1 MAAVRRDI
9 APFLQRV
16 RAFLLGREHTVA
28 LRFEDGL
35 ADRTQPQPELPDG
48 PSHIYSANYYCTRD
62 GRREVQPPI
71 DLVQQQKVL
80 DANAGDATAAASKA
94 SQQLLPTPGKVYA
107 WD

>member
-1 MAAVRRDI
+1 MAAARRDI

-28 LRFEDGL
+28 LRFEDAL

-48 PSHIYSANYYCTRD
+48 PSHILSANYYCTRD
-62 GRREVQPPI
+62 GRHEVQPPI
-71 DLVQQQKVL
+71 DLVQQQKLL
-80 DANAGDATAAASKA
+80 DATGDAAPKA
-94 SQQLLPTPGKVYA
+94 KAKLPTPGKVYA

>member
-1 MAAVRRDI
+1 MAAIRRDI

-35 ADRTQPQPELPDG
+35 ADRTQPPPEIPDG

-62 GRREVQPPI
+62 ARREVNPPI
-71 DLVQQQKVL
+71 DLVQQQQL
-80 DANAGDATAAASKA
+80 LEADGDAAKPAGNK
-94 SQQLLPTPGKVYA
+94 LPTPGKVYG

>member
-1 MAAVRRDI
+1 MAAARRDI

-35 ADRTQPQPELPDG
+35 ADRTQPPPEIPDG
-48 PSHIYSANYYCTRD
+48 PSHVYSANYYCSRD
-62 GRREVQPPI
+62 ARRGVNPPI
-71 DLVQQQKVL
+71 DLVQQHKL
-80 DANAGDATAAASKA
+80 LGAESEAAASKA
-94 SQQLLPTPGKVYA
+94 GSKLPTPGKVYG

>member
-48 PSHIYSANYYCTRD
+48 PSHQLSANYYCSRD
-62 GRREVQPPI
+62 ARREVQPPI
-71 DLVQQQKVL
+71 DLVQQQKL
-80 DANAGDATAAASKA
+80 IDAATEGAPKA
-94 SQQLLPTPGKVYA
+94 RHQLPTPGKVYA